1 MTSHAAAASHGGA
14 RPYHRQVPGC
24 PTIVVR
30 NGFLDVG
37 PQASQDSATLKK
49 AELPRTSSAPA
60 DLCSESHA
68 FKAEVAET
76 DIDSNSPRSFGESL
90 RSSPLLGASAASPIL
105 GAVDTRTDSSCS
117 DTGNAKP
124 IAYTEEWTLTGCG
137 DIDMSYGPMMDSSW
151 MLPETA
157 WTAAST
163 QPAGVESVL
172 PQDSAHLDEGF
183 SGNCG
188 AAWVSSP
195 PLSCTVSPAFS
206 FSASPCLLAQ
216 LSPIG
221 SPQLLPQGAVAVP
234 VPSEWLPQTTWHMN
248 VQVSA
253 PQSQQSSP
261 LLSPKPSPMLGPQLS
276 PRMPQQLSPSM
287 LEADSLFGVPPAGL
301 QAHTIWHGI
310 SPVTG
315 AHRIIWTV
323 DAGKLR
329 NHERQ
334 AVSPSFEL
342 PLASLATSRLVIF
355 PKANADGKG
364 SASFKKSGGWGSVYL
379 KCEASGGSV
388 SFMLSVS
395 DGTMDYV
402 RNPRGPVTH
411 NFADHS
417 TCGLPRDQEQWD
429 FSKAVNHATQTF
441 AVYLD
446 ILPSGGF

>member
-1 MTSHAAAASHGGA
+1 
-14 RPYHRQVPGC
+14 
-24 PTIVVR
+24 
-30 NGFLDVG
+30 
-37 PQASQDSATLKK
+37 
-49 AELPRTSSAPA
+49 
-60 DLCSESHA
+60 
-68 FKAEVAET
+68 
-76 DIDSNSPRSFGESL
+76 
-90 RSSPLLGASAASPIL
+90 
-105 GAVDTRTDSSCS
+105 
-117 DTGNAKP
+117 
-124 IAYTEEWTLTGCG
+124 
-137 DIDMSYGPMMDSSW
+137 
-151 MLPETA
+151 
-157 WTAAST
+157 
-163 QPAGVESVL
+163 
-172 PQDSAHLDEGF
+172 
-183 SGNCG
+183 
-188 AAWVSSP
+188 
-195 PLSCTVSPAFS
+195 
-206 FSASPCLLAQ
+206 
-216 LSPIG
+216 
-221 SPQLLPQGAVAVP
+221 
-234 VPSEWLPQTTWHMN
+234 
-248 VQVSA
+248 
-253 PQSQQSSP
+253 
-261 LLSPKPSPMLGPQLS
+261 
-276 PRMPQQLSPSM
+276 M
-287 LEADSLFGVPPAGL
+287 LEADSFFGVPPAGL

-395 DGTMDYV
+395 DGTADFV
-402 RNPRGPVTH
+402 RNPRGPVMH

-446 ILPSGGF
+446 ILPSSGF

>member
-1 MTSHAAAASHGGA
+1 MTSHAAAASSGGA

-37 PQASQDSATLKK
+37 PQASQDSASPKR

-60 DLCSESHA
+60 DLCLESTEA
-68 FKAEVAET
+68 KVEVAET

-90 RSSPLLGASAASPIL
+90 RSSPTLGASVASPTLAAI
-105 GAVDTRTDSSCS
+105 DTRTDTSCS
-117 DTGNAKP
+117 ETGNAKST
-124 IAYTEEWTLTGCG
+124 ALTEEWTLTGCG
-137 DIDMSYGPMMDSSW
+137 DMSYGPLMTDSSW

-157 WTAAST
+157 WTAAS
-163 QPAGVESVL
+163 AHSVGVDSVL
-172 PQDSAHLDEGF
+172 HQNSARLDEGLG
-183 SGNCG
+183 GNAG
-188 AAWVSSP
+188 LAWTSSP
-195 PLSCTVSPAFS
+195 PLSCAVSPVFS

-234 VPSEWLPQTTWHMN
+234 VPSEWLPQTTWQMN
-248 VQVSA
+248 VQMS
-253 PQSQQSSP
+253 PQQSQQSSP
-261 LLSPKPSPMLGPQLS
+261 LLSPAPSPLLAPQLPPQM
-276 PRMPQQLSPSM
+276 PRQLSPSL
-287 LEADSLFGVPPAGL
+287 LEADSSFGVPPAGL

-315 AHRIIWTV
+315 VHRIIWTV

-342 PLASLATSRLVIF
+342 PLASLATTRLVIF

-364 SASFKKSGGWGSVYL
+364 SASFKKSSGWGSVYL

-388 SFMLSVS
+388 SFMLSIS
-395 DGTMDYV
+395 DGTADFA
-402 RNPRGPVTH
+402 RQPRGPVMH

-429 FSKAVNHATQTF
+429 FGKAVNHGTQTF
-441 AVYLD
+441 SVYLD
-446 ILPSGGF
+446 ILPSSGF

>member
-1 MTSHAAAASHGGA
+1 MLT
-14 RPYHRQVPGC
+14 R
-24 PTIVVR
+24 
-30 NGFLDVG
+30 
-37 PQASQDSATLKK
+37 
-49 AELPRTSSAPA
+49 RTST
-60 DLCSESHA
+60 CY
-68 FKAEVAET
+68 
-76 DIDSNSPRSFGESL
+76 
-90 RSSPLLGASAASPIL
+90 
-105 GAVDTRTDSSCS
+105 VDYFDVL
-117 DTGNAKP
+117 
-124 IAYTEEWTLTGCG
+124 IF
-137 DIDMSYGPMMDSSW
+137 
-151 MLPETA
+151 
-157 WTAAST
+157 
-163 QPAGVESVL
+163 VEYVRVVGL
-172 PQDSAHLDEGF
+172 F
-183 SGNCG
+183 
-188 AAWVSSP
+188 
-195 PLSCTVSPAFS
+195 
-206 FSASPCLLAQ
+206 LLAFLRFANSTSRWNQ
-216 LSPIG
+216 RSRTVEKLWKG
-221 SPQLLPQGAVAVP
+221 C
-234 VPSEWLPQTTWHMN
+234 W
-248 VQVSA
+248 
-253 PQSQQSSP
+253 
-261 LLSPKPSPMLGPQLS
+261 K
-276 PRMPQQLSPSM
+276 
-287 LEADSLFGVPPAGL
+287 
-301 QAHTIWHGI
+301 TIWHGI

-402 RNPRGPVTH
+402 RSPRGPVTH